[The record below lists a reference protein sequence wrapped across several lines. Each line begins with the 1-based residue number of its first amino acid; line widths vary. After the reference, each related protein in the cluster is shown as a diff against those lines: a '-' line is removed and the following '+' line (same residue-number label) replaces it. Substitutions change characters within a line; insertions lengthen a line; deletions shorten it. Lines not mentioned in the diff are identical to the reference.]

1 MRICSATPGYT
12 VRQDWQFDVRMENA
26 TARIDSATPCQGTRR
41 GQSVNRQNND
51 DILRMFLLDG
61 WSGACLIR

>member
-1 MRICSATPGYT
+1 MQCNAWIYSATGLT
-12 VRQDWQFDVRMENA
+12 VRRQDGECDGKD
-26 TARIDSATPCQGTRR
+26 IDSATPCQGTRR